1 MAEQAGPERS
11 HPSTTRRVCR
21 RGVLSLVLVVVV
33 VAIFYFVFK
42 RIDFAQVWTQI
53 RAMTWGELAT
63 LGLAAVWNLA
73 AYVFVWVAV
82 TPGLSY
88 LQAFTLTQ
96 SRSATERAAIRSS
109 T

>member
-11 HPSTTRRVCR
+11 HPSTTRRVL
-21 RGVLSLVLVVVV
+21 RGVLSLVLV

-42 RIDFAQVWTQI
+42 RIDFALVWTQI

>member
-11 HPSTTRRVCR
+11 HPSTTRRVL
-21 RGVLSLVLVVVV
+21 RGVLSLVLV

-42 RIDFAQVWTQI
+42 RIDFALVWTQI
-53 RAMTWGELAT
+53 RAMTWGEIAT